1 MDRDIFK
8 KVHLSDKKRIFRQIA
23 TENTLLLL
31 KVEKQDVKRIIVKRN
46 LDDRTLECE
55 CQKGDDLDLQIP
67 EVAVINLTHLEDR
80 YFFSGVVR
88 TLQKQIHIDIQGEL
102 FYLQRRK
109 SARMEI
115 PDSYV
120 AKAKVFDFY
129 GKKIQL
135 EFKVIDFSSGG
146 CKISLSSMLPL
157 IRTQER
163 FKMLITLG
171 NRSSFEAEVEVRHTK
186 EIFKLTDLPQ
196 VLGVQFINSDPFF
209 EGKMLNLY
217 MDVQREI
224 YLKFIKKG

>member
-1 MDRDIFK
+1 MDREIFK
-8 KVHLSDKKRIFRQIA
+8 KVHLSDKKRIFKQIA
-23 TENTLLLL
+23 VENTLLLL
-31 KVEKQDVKRIIVKRN
+31 KVEKQDVKRIVVKRN

-55 CQKGDDLDLQIP
+55 CQNGDVLDLQIP
-67 EVAVINLTHLEDR
+67 EVGVINLTYLEDR

-88 TLQKQIHIDIQGEL
+88 TVQKQIYIDIQGEL

-120 AKAKVFDFY
+120 AKGKVLDFY
-129 GKKIQL
+129 GKKVQL
-135 EFKVIDFSSGG
+135 DFKVIDFSSGG
-146 CKISLSSMLPL
+146 CKISLNSMLPL
-157 IRTQER
+157 IRTKER

-186 EIFKLTDLPQ
+186 EIFKLKDLPQ

>member
-1 MDRDIFK
+1 MDREIFK
-8 KVHLSDKKRIFRQIA
+8 KVHLSDKKRIFKQIA
-23 TENTLLLL
+23 AECTLLFL

-55 CQKGDDLDLQIP
+55 CQNGEVLDLQIP
-67 EVAVINLTHLEDR
+67 EVGVINLTYLEDR

-88 TLQKQIHIDIQGEL
+88 TVQKQIYIDIQGDL

-115 PDSYV
+115 PDSYL
-120 AKAKVFDFY
+120 AKGKVLDFY
-129 GKKIQL
+129 GKTVQL
-135 EFKVIDFSSGG
+135 DFKVIDFSSGG
-146 CKISLSSMLPL
+146 CKVSLNSMLPL
-157 IRTQER
+157 IRTKES

>member
-67 EVAVINLTHLEDR
+67 EVAVINLTYLEDR

-88 TLQKQIHIDIQGEL
+88 TVQKQIYIDIQGEL

-120 AKAKVFDFY
+120 AKAKVLDFY
-129 GKKIQL
+129 GKKMQL

>member
-1 MDRDIFK
+1 MDREIFK
-8 KVHLSDKKRIFRQIA
+8 KVHLSDKKRIFKQIA
-23 TENTLLLL
+23 AENTLLLL

-55 CQKGDDLDLQIP
+55 CQNGDVLDLQIP
-67 EVAVINLTHLEDR
+67 EIGVINLTYLEDR

-88 TLQKQIHIDIQGEL
+88 TVQKQIYIDIQGDL

-115 PDSYV
+115 PDSYL
-120 AKAKVFDFY
+120 AKGKVIDFY

-135 EFKVIDFSSGG
+135 DFKVIDFSSGG
-146 CKISLSSMLPL
+146 CKISLNSMLPL
-157 IRTQER
+157 IRTKER